1 VAPSR
6 KRHGKFQAATKG
18 VGHQRIRGQSSNYG
32 VRFCNFTDI
41 LNISFIHE
49 NLFWLQVT
57 LLVKN
62 DAKETCLSVGDGAND
77 VGMIQAANVGVGIS
91 GFEGQQAV
99 MASDFAIAQFRFL
112 ERLVLVHGGWSYK
125 RICRMVRVS
134 FLCLLLNTLP

>member
-1 VAPSR
+1 
-6 KRHGKFQAATKG
+6 
-18 VGHQRIRGQSSNYG
+18 
-32 VRFCNFTDI
+32 
-41 LNISFIHE
+41 
-49 NLFWLQVT
+49 
-57 LLVKN
+57 VKN

-125 RICRMVRVS
+125 RICRMVSRGLLSTKFELSRSYTSQGSCFWCTEVVYRCKSRTAS
-134 FLCLLLNTLP
+134 FYLGLHCLHRCWTNVCLHRG